1 MGSCSCIPKKEID
14 IGNIENSLV
23 IKIREHSSKILNKN
37 SFSSCNDIIN
47 YEINKNKN
55 TTERELLSLEQQRAD
70 SIFDYFN
77 QIKVNPQNFLEES
90 KAYDLFEEL
99 NEYINSNERSLFIKN
114 RFYNSLLELYAKK
127 TPSNDK
133 QIERSINNDLN
144 MNKYEKNFYVVESTL
159 QEPNNSVWILLQKN
173 KKNILNK
180 MLLVNISYLIL
191 YISPI
196 ENTTNIKVYFLFL
209 QLKNT

>member
-37 SFSSCNDIIN
+37 SFSSYNDIIN

-99 NEYINSNERSLFIKN
+99 NEYINSNERPLFIKN

-180 MLLVNISYLIL
+180 MLMVNISYLIL